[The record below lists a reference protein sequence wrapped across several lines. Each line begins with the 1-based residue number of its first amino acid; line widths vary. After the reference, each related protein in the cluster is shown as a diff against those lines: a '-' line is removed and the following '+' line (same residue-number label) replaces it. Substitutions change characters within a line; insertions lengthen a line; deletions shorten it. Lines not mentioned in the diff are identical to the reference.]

1 MFILLTGANATAQF
15 VHPANNSAFI
25 QNEVASVYVTMS
37 ANDAQTMVTDSL
49 YQDFPFVSSVIY
61 ASSTVHDTLLNVG
74 IHVRG
79 NTSRD
84 AGKKSFELSFN
95 SYVVGRKFHGLE
107 KMNLNGEHNDVSIL
121 RTRTSNELLRQA
133 GLPCSRTSYVKLYI
147 NNEYK
152 GLYINVEHLDDEFL
166 QKRFPSDDSGNLFKC
181 YYGADLTY
189 HGTNP
194 SNYYSTYSLKT
205 NETSNDYSGLI
216 HLIDVLNNTTASN
229 FPCAIEEV
237 FDVDTYLRTLAVEIL
252 ISQWDGYAY
261 NKNNYYLYERPSDGR
276 FIFMEYDLDNTFGID
291 WFNINWSN
299 RNIYSWANTNRPL
312 YTKLLAVPYFKDRF
326 NYHMKDIL
334 TNYFV
339 PSTLLINLQA
349 TQNLISSAA
358 LSDDYK
364 GLDYG
369 FTDQDF
375 LNAISQAWGSHVAQS
390 INGYIQNRY
399 SSANTQV
406 QTYQQLQNPCTSG
419 LSNEIIDSSFFPI
432 KAFDL
437 LGREIPLNTKNCI
450 KLMYDE
456 NGDVKQ
462 IFEYE

>member
-1 MFILLTGANATAQF
+1 MYTGEC
-15 VHPANNSAFI
+15 V
-25 QNEVASVYVTMS
+25 
-37 ANDAQTMVTDSL
+37 
-49 YQDFPFVSSVIY
+49 
-61 ASSTVHDTLLNVG
+61 
-74 IHVRG
+74 
-79 NTSRD
+79 
-84 AGKKSFELSFN
+84 
-95 SYVVGRKFHGLE
+95 
-107 KMNLNGEHNDVSIL
+107 
-121 RTRTSNELLRQA
+121 
-133 GLPCSRTSYVKLYI
+133 
-147 NNEYK
+147 
-152 GLYINVEHLDDEFL
+152 
-166 QKRFPSDDSGNLFKC
+166 
-181 YYGADLTY
+181 
-189 HGTNP
+189 
-194 SNYYSTYSLKT
+194 
-205 NETSNDYSGLI
+205 
-216 HLIDVLNNTTASN
+216 
-229 FPCAIEEV
+229 
-237 FDVDTYLRTLAVEIL
+237 IL

-358 LSDDYK
+358 LADDYK

-375 LNAISQAWGSHVAQS
+375 LNAINQAWGSHVAQS

-419 LSNEIIDSSFFPI
+419 LSDETIDSSILPI

-450 KLMYDE
+450 KLMYYE